1 MFIVL
6 ASMGFVYTYPACQGS
21 PETLCRKRKGGL
33 MRERNIQIHIML
45 NEPEFRKLDTITHK
59 SGTSFSVVIRNLIMG
74 HELRERP
81 NADFLTLARS
91 FDKIGSNINQ
101 IAKKANTEDIASVAD
116 LKEVNKLLKDMRR
129 EMNDWKKTWQ

>member
-1 MFIVL
+1 
-6 ASMGFVYTYPACQGS
+6 
-21 PETLCRKRKGGL
+21 
-33 MRERNIQIHIML
+33 ML